1 MYAQLLQSATMLAK
15 RFSHSAELDGARSDT
30 VPFVFFALCS
40 LPLAVSFPCKVGL
53 IRLSRVNG
61 SVQLENC
68 LHNRA
73 VVNRR
78 FQPPKRS
85 LKLLGKRVPFTGSE
99 GWTIED
105 EQCQKIGGGYKAVK
119 FRFLLFL

>member
-1 MYAQLLQSATMLAK
+1 MLAR
-15 RFSHSAELDGARSDT
+15 RFSRSAAVGRSSFGYC
-30 VPFVFFALCS
+30 PFRFFTHCS
-40 LPLAVSFPCKVGL
+40 LPLAVSFPCKVCL

-61 SVQLENC
+61 SVQFENC

-85 LKLLGKRVPFTGSE
+85 LKLLGKRAPFTGSE

-105 EQCQKIGGGYKAVK
+105 EQCQKIGGGYQAVK

>member
-1 MYAQLLQSATMLAK
+1 MLAK

-30 VPFVFFALCS
+30 VPFVSLLFAPCS
-40 LPLAVSFPCKVGL
+40 LPLAVSFPCKVCL